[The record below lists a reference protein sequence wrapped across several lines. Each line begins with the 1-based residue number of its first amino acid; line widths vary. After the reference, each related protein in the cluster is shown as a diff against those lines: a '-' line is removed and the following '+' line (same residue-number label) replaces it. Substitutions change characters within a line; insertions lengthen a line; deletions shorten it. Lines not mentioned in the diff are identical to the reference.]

1 MAEKEKPELVYL
13 QFYKGLMFN
22 KRTIKKKDNRGNPIT
37 LVSIGFPSSSKYYGY
52 YISVNSN
59 FVKDNPYNEKMASY
73 SFCKDAKV
81 TIYQY
86 IKENN
91 KHYTKELKISVAEMI
106 EEFNLWKNKNKNEI
120 FGNLAKRKVDDYYEK
135 QNNAENI

>member
-22 KRTIKKKDNRGNPIT
+22 KRTIKKRDKKGKPIT

-59 FVKDNPYNEKMASY
+59 FVTDSPYSDKMASY
-73 SFCKDAKV
+73 SFCKDAMV

-86 IKENN
+86 IKEDDES
-91 KHYTKELKISVAEMI
+91 YTKKTKISVAEMI
-106 EEFNLWKNKNKNEI
+106 EEFNLWKNKN
-120 FGNLAKRKVDDYYEK
+120 
-135 QNNAENI
+135 